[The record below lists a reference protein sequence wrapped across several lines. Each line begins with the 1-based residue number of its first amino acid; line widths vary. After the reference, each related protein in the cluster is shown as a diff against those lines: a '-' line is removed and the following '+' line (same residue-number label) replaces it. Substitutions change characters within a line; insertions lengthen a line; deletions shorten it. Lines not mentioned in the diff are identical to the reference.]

1 MKLLLKVIA
10 FPIML
15 GVTLIQWV
23 GLFIISFS
31 AIFFY
36 ILAGIIFTVTVL
48 SFCFG
53 LEAGADCLK
62 MLAVS
67 FSVYIVPHIGEWIV
81 TRIAVVNYGLRDF
94 IKS

>member
-1 MKLLLKVIA
+1 MKLLLKIVA
-10 FPIML
+10 LPLVL

-31 AIFFY
+31 AIFFN

-62 MLAVS
+62 MLSVS
-67 FSVYIVPHIGEWIV
+67 VTVYIIPHIGEWIV
-81 TRIAVVNYGLRDF
+81 TRIAVINFGLRDF

>member
-1 MKLLLKVIA
+1 MKLLLKIVA
-10 FPIML
+10 LPLMM

-36 ILAGIIFTVTVL
+36 ILAGIIFTVVVL

-53 LEAGADCLK
+53 LQDGADCLK
-62 MLAVS
+62 MLLVS
-67 FSVYIVPHIGEWIV
+67 FAIYIVPHIGEWIV
-81 TRIAVVNYGLRDF
+81 TRVAVINYGLLDF
-94 IKS
+94 INS